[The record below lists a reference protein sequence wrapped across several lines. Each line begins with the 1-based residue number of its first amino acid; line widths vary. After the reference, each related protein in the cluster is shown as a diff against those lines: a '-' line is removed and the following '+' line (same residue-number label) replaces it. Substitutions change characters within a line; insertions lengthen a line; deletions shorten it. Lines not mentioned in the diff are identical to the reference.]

1 MFITRIWKRKNF
13 IYVKHITFRKSN
25 YVFNKFSPSIPMAWY
40 NQHVMNRFEKLNVI
54 VKDIQQYENGLPKL
68 VVKHFSLEKFRIRF
82 ART

>member
-1 MFITRIWKRKNF
+1 MSKMPTKILGGNLGLR
-13 IYVKHITFRKSN
+13 
-25 YVFNKFSPSIPMAWY
+25 
-40 NQHVMNRFEKLNVI
+40 QDGNRFEKLNLI

>member
-1 MFITRIWKRKNF
+1 
-13 IYVKHITFRKSN
+13 
-25 YVFNKFSPSIPMAWY
+25 MAWY